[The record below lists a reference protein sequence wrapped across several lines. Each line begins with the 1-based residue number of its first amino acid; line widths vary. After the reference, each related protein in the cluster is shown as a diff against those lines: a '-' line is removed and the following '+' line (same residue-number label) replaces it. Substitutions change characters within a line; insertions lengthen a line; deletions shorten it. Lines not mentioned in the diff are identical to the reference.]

1 MKAEVIE
8 NVESK
13 DDVTTDMEVVEV
25 DDGLVELTDKS
36 KNGEEMDRQK
46 AKDVKIKEK
55 KKEVEEI
62 VLDSESEEEECV
74 VVAGQDL

>member
-8 NVESK
+8 NVETK

-46 AKDVKIKEK
+46 VKRKEKK

-62 VLDSESEEEECV
+62 VLDSESEEDECV